1 MRRMEKE
8 EAAMR
13 AIYDLMEKIL
23 FVVILVC
30 GIIAL
35 ITLTSAF
42 VFFMVQAIIEV
53 ATNGINGI

>member
-23 FVVILVC
+23 FVVIVVC
-30 GIIAL
+30 GIVAL

-42 VFFMVQAIIEV
+42 VFFLVETIIEV
-53 ATNGINGI
+53 ANNGINGV

>member
-1 MRRMEKE
+1 
-8 EAAMR
+8 MR

>member
-1 MRRMEKE
+1 MEKE
-8 EAAMR
+8 EVAMR

-23 FVVILVC
+23 FVVIVVC

-42 VFFMVQAIIEV
+42 VFFLVETIIEV
-53 ATNGINGI
+53 ANNGINGI